1 MSAKEQVLAVIIIIG
16 EVIAYRK
23 KGKAVK
29 KDSLNNNN

>member
-1 MSAKEQVLAVIIIIG
+1 MNAKEQVLAVIIIIG